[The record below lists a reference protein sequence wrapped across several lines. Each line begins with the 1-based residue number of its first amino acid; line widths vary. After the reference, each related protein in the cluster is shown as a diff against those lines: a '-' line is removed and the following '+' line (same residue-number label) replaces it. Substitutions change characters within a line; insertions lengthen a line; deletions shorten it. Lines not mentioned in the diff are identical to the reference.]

1 MSDSK
6 YQSFLNEI
14 DNLFANN
21 GINPKSV
28 REIAAESIFSLD
40 YIHESTKDFLLD
52 EYVRGKLGPGI
63 EDTQKFILDL
73 LEILPEYKELN
84 LISNM
89 LDIDVSNNGIGF
101 YPTASMLENADDV
114 MNPTGDLIYQIVKN
128 AGNLDD
134 ELKLIL
140 DNNQPFLDEALE
152 VFNKLPVSKK
162 IESLETLQEL
172 TDVEGKK
179 IGLNIGMIKDSI
191 IEQYFRIQSELTRG
205 FLGGES
211 LGNRLMIELNNAV
224 DVSKDTGKIIEDI
237 IDNFEMDNLT
247 GDYKNFNNKSMSDIM
262 EFQTDDVFYG
272 VRNMLNQYM
281 KTFRKE
287 YLKYLNGDFS
297 DLYGGSIELMSNYK
311 INKATRRAAVALVT
325 NVQDEDFVTSNSF
338 FKRLAERNLSFTP
351 TGRIEP
357 FFATLKE
364 FTSDVL
370 ELKKD
375 AEDDFRMMANS
386 DSAIR
391 TAGVPIQYETDYITK
406 RNLLKTNTPKE
417 LALLDI
423 RGRALNV
430 FKNNLGVDNYSS
442 IFDIA
447 VTEPMHMTPTVA
459 LLDYVEKNP
468 DFKVEVLDSRTA
480 KFFDVSNMTRGNAQL
495 QILKQGIGGKPN
507 LFNIPD
513 TELREIPKKAPG
525 GPTPLGERYMD
536 SLILRVTPNNP
547 GQNVVNE
554 RLRLERIIKNK
565 IQTPPLQ
572 EGLLK
577 RYLDYDEFIK
587 GLPADRAEQLLDYTN
602 KEVADKLELFKD
614 QYNLTKP
621 YGPGE
626 LESINIILFDYK
638 EPSPIEDAVLADIE
652 NWDLDAEGNPID
664 PRKKPEGMSNFQ
676 KELSAQYNYLLESDT
691 PTNAVDDVQRFI
703 KNLPQDYFTPPE
715 FRKIADTPEDIARS
729 VDKNKLAQA
738 EDVLKNTDVGRHIS
752 GTALDFAKKA
762 GKVGFGTGMTAVA
775 PGDVIIEQGI
785 KRLLPKLGL
794 AFISAPALAAYTA
807 YEMALLAA
815 DVGKGLSEAKNRGD
829 EESFKSAFWDGF
841 TEDAYSDKYS
851 IGYALTKEI
860 HETLFQ
866 DVYGRIA
873 QEYLPGSED

>member
-14 DNLFANN
+14 DDLFANN
-21 GINPKSV
+21 GINPKSI
-28 REIAAESIFSLD
+28 REIAAESLMSLD
-40 YIHESTKDFLLD
+40 YIHESSKDFLLD

-101 YPTASMLENADDV
+101 YPTASMLEDADDV
-114 MNPTGDLIYQIVKN
+114 MNPTGDLIFQIVKN

-172 TDVEGKK
+172 TDAEGKK

-237 IDNFEMDNLT
+237 IDNFEITNLE
-247 GDYKNFNNKSMSDIM
+247 GDFEKLNNKSMSDIM
-262 EFQTDDVFYG
+262 ELQTDDVFYG
-272 VRNMLNQYM
+272 VRNMLNEYM

-297 DLYGGSIELMSNYK
+297 DLYGGSIELMKNYE
-311 INKATRRAAVALVT
+311 INKATRRAAVFLVT
-325 NVQDEDFVTSNSF
+325 NVQDEDFVSSNSF
-338 FKRLAERNLSFTP
+338 LKRLAERNLSFTP

-364 FTSDVL
+364 FTSDVV

-417 LALLDI
+417 LAMLDI
-423 RGRALNV
+423 RGRALNI
-430 FKNNLGVDNYSS
+430 FKNNIGVDNYSS

-468 DFKVEVLDSRTA
+468 NFKVEVLDSRTA

-495 QILKQGIGGKPN
+495 QILKQKIGGKPN

-513 TELREIPKKAPG
+513 TELVEIAEKAPG

-547 GQNVVNE
+547 
-554 RLRLERIIKNK
+554 
-565 IQTPPLQ
+565 
-572 EGLLK
+572 
-577 RYLDYDEFIK
+577 
-587 GLPADRAEQLLDYTN
+587 
-602 KEVADKLELFKD
+602 
-614 QYNLTKP
+614 
-621 YGPGE
+621 
-626 LESINIILFDYK
+626 
-638 EPSPIEDAVLADIE
+638 SP
-652 NWDLDAEGNPID
+652 
-664 PRKKPEGMSNFQ
+664 
-676 KELSAQYNYLLESDT
+676 
-691 PTNAVDDVQRFI
+691 NAVDDVQGFI
-703 KNLPQDYFTPPE
+703 KNLPQDYFTAPE
-715 FRKIADTPEDIARS
+715 FRKIADTPEDISRS

-738 EDVLKNTDVGRHIS
+738 EDVLKNTDVGKHIS

>member
-14 DNLFANN
+14 DDLFANN
-21 GINPKSV
+21 GINPKSI

-114 MNPTGDLIYQIVKN
+114 MNPTGDLIFQIVKN

-134 ELKLIL
+134 ELKLVL
-140 DNNQPFLDEALE
+140 DNNQPSLDEALE

-172 TDVEGKK
+172 TDAEGKK

-237 IDNFEMDNLT
+237 IDNFEITNLE
-247 GDYKNFNNKSMSDIM
+247 GDFEKLNNKSMSDIM
-262 EFQTDDVFYG
+262 ELQTDDVFYG

-311 INKATRRAAVALVT
+311 INKATRSAAVSLVT
-325 NVQDEDFVTSNSF
+325 NVQDTDFVSSNSF
-338 FKRLAERNLSFTP
+338 LKRLAERNLSFTP

-364 FTSDVL
+364 FTSDVV

-417 LALLDI
+417 LAMLDI
-423 RGRALNV
+423 RGKALNI
-430 FKNNLGVDNYSS
+430 FKNNIGVDNYSS

-468 DFKVEVLDSRTA
+468 NFKVEVLDSRTA

-495 QILKQGIGGKPN
+495 KILKQKIGGKPN

-513 TELREIPKKAPG
+513 TELVEIAEKAPG

-547 GQNVVNE
+547 G
-554 RLRLERIIKNK
+554 
-565 IQTPPLQ
+565 P
-572 EGLLK
+572 
-577 RYLDYDEFIK
+577 
-587 GLPADRAEQLLDYTN
+587 
-602 KEVADKLELFKD
+602 
-614 QYNLTKP
+614 
-621 YGPGE
+621 
-626 LESINIILFDYK
+626 
-638 EPSPIEDAVLADIE
+638 
-652 NWDLDAEGNPID
+652 
-664 PRKKPEGMSNFQ
+664 
-676 KELSAQYNYLLESDT
+676 
-691 PTNAVDDVQRFI
+691 NAVDDVQGFI
-703 KNLPQDYFTPPE
+703 KNLPQDYFTAPE
-715 FRKIADTPEDIARS
+715 FRKIADTPEDISRS

>member
-14 DNLFANN
+14 DDLFANN
-21 GINPKSV
+21 GINPKSI
-28 REIAAESIFSLD
+28 REIAAESLMSLD
-40 YIHESTKDFLLD
+40 YIHESSKDFLLD

-114 MNPTGDLIYQIVKN
+114 MNPTGDLIFQIVKN
-128 AGNLDD
+128 AGNSDD
-134 ELKLIL
+134 NLKLIL

-172 TDVEGKK
+172 TDAEGKK

-191 IEQYFRIQSELTRG
+191 IEQYFRIQTELTRG

-237 IDNFEMDNLT
+237 IDNFELT
-247 GDYKNFNNKSMSDIM
+247 NQEGDWERLNNKSMSDIM
-262 EFQTDDVFYG
+262 ELQTDDVFYG

-281 KTFRKE
+281 KKFRKE

-297 DLYGGSIELMSNYK
+297 DLYGGSVGLMSNYK
-311 INKATRRAAVALVT
+311 INKATRYAAVALVT
-325 NVQDEDFVTSNSF
+325 DVQDEDFVSSNSF
-338 FKRLAERNLSFTP
+338 LKRLAERNLSFTP
-351 TGRIEP
+351 NGRIEP

-364 FTSDVL
+364 FTSDVV

-375 AEDDFRMMANS
+375 AEDDFRLMANS

-406 RNLLKTNTPKE
+406 RNLLKSNTPKE
-417 LALLDI
+417 LAMLDI

-468 DFKVEVLDSRTA
+468 NFKVEVLDSRTA
-480 KFFDVSNMTRGNAQL
+480 KFFDVSDMTRGMAQL
-495 QILKQGIGGKPN
+495 KIVKQKIGARPN
-507 LFNIPD
+507 LFNIPE
-513 TELREIPKKAPG
+513 TELVEIAEKAPG

-547 GQNVVNE
+547 
-554 RLRLERIIKNK
+554 
-565 IQTPPLQ
+565 
-572 EGLLK
+572 
-577 RYLDYDEFIK
+577 
-587 GLPADRAEQLLDYTN
+587 
-602 KEVADKLELFKD
+602 
-614 QYNLTKP
+614 
-621 YGPGE
+621 
-626 LESINIILFDYK
+626 
-638 EPSPIEDAVLADIE
+638 SP
-652 NWDLDAEGNPID
+652 
-664 PRKKPEGMSNFQ
+664 
-676 KELSAQYNYLLESDT
+676 
-691 PTNAVDDVQRFI
+691 NAVDDVQGFI
-703 KNLPQDYFTPPE
+703 KNLPQDYFTAPE
-715 FRKIADTPEDIARS
+715 FRKIADTPEDISRS

-815 DVGKGLSEAKNRGD
+815 DVGKGLAEAKNRGD